1 MANPELI
8 ESWRVTAGHLQ
19 TALSALSAECR
30 HDQGVALQEYAH
42 FLERNE
48 LELAYDALEA
58 AIVACADAPVAAM
71 KSLLLAAKN
80 MGLEQK
86 AHRMAKVMGQ
96 RQM

>member
-30 HDQGVALQEYAH
+30 HDQVVALQEYAH

-48 LELAYDALEA
+48 SSWHTTRWKP

-96 RQM
+96 RPM